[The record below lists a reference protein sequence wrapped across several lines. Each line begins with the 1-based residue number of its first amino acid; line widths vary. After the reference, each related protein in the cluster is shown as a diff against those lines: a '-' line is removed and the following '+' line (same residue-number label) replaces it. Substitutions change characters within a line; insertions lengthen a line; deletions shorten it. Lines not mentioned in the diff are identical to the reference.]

1 MRPTTDAWRQ
11 VVYAAFDFAPFP
23 EQQEVLDWWFASDSP
38 FLLLCGGEGA
48 GKSLLS
54 SVAALC
60 CMGAPGEYWIV
71 GPDYRQARPEFL
83 YIHDALQRMDAL
95 DGEASMPQSDNTGWS
110 MKTKWGA
117 RISTRTSSDIT
128 KLASFQVRGWIMAE
142 ANQHPYEAWL
152 KLLGRSM
159 RNAGGPGFG
168 ILSGTLE
175 QGLPW
180 YEDLLERWK
189 GDNELGARSFSLP
202 SWINRVLYPQG
213 RNDPKIKMLEANT
226 PPDLFMERYGATPRT
241 SWNAVLPEFD
251 IKTHVRKLEVVKD
264 VPVELAVDPAKHTYV
279 VLFVQTVG
287 QVTNVLDRVYA
298 KKKIVH
304 DVIPLVKENPLFQLV
319 DKQNAGAI
327 DFAGNQEAG
336 NKSQV
341 QLWQELAGC
350 SFGFRYIPLETTI
363 DILRY
368 RLGSNNSSGNPLV
381 YFDSSMTNQ
390 RGPDGSAYDVLAEPK
405 LWKWRER
412 GPNQNTLRKPVDAH
426 NDAMKA
432 LAYYCVHKFGL
443 TETRKGMGKARR
455 RGYWGVSDSDLAEL
469 ERKQKGIREPAYLGL
484 VR

>member
-1 MRPTTDAWRQ
+1 MRPTTEAWKD
-11 VVYAAFDFAPFP
+11 VVWAAMEFAPFP
-23 EQQEVLDWWFASDSP
+23 EQREALDWFHQSDSP

-48 GKSLLS
+48 GKSLTS
-54 SVAALC
+54 AGSALP
-60 CMGAPGEYWIV
+60 CMGAPGEYWVV
-71 GPDYRQARPEFL
+71 GPDYLQARPEFL
-83 YIHDALQRMDAL
+83 YMYEAIKRLDLL
-95 DGEASMPQSDNTGWS
+95 DGEPSMPQSPNSAWS

-117 RISTRTSSDIT
+117 EIRTRTSSDIT
-128 KLASFQVRGWIMAE
+128 KLASFKVKGSIMAE
-142 ANQHPYEAWL
+142 ANQQVYEAWL

-159 RNAGGPGFG
+159 RNEGEPGFVV
-168 ILSGTLE
+168 LSGTLE

-189 GDNELGARSFSLP
+189 GPNPLGARSFSLP
-202 SWINRVLYPQG
+202 SWSNRILYPLG
-213 RNDPKIKMLEANT
+213 RNDPKMKMLESET
-226 PPDLFMERYGATPRT
+226 PEDLFMERYGAVPRT
-241 SWNAVLPEFD
+241 TWNAVLPEFD
-251 IKTHVRKLEVVKD
+251 MKTHVKPLKPVEN

-279 VLFVQTVG
+279 VLFVQTIG
-287 QVTNVLDRVYA
+287 QVTHVLDRVYA

-304 DVIPLVKENPLFQLV
+304 DVIPLVKENPLFALV
-319 DKQNAGAI
+319 DRRNAGAI

-341 QLWQELAGC
+341 QLWQEMAGC
-350 SFGFRYIPLETTI
+350 SFAFRYIPLETTI

-368 RLGSNNSSGNPLV
+368 RLGSNNSISGPLV
-381 YFDSSMTNQ
+381 YFDSKMTNQ

-443 TETRKGMGKARR
+443 TETRKGASKARR
-455 RGYWGVSDSDLAEL
+455 VGYWSVGDADLEL
-469 ERKQKGIREPAYLGL
+469 FEKEYAGTKEPAYLGL